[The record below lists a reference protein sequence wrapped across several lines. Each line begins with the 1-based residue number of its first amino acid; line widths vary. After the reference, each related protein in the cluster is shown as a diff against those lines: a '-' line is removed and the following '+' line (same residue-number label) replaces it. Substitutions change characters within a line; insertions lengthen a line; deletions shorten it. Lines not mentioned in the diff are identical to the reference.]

1 MATPLLNMTPIT
13 LKPETYKD
21 PRANILYGQGNA
33 SITDDQIRSFI
44 GNAKSDEEI
53 MKGALQ
59 YNVSADQVS
68 RAMGGQPTGQNRFD
82 KQNITNYLDTQGI
95 SRDKDPAQTID
106 LAQLQTPSPVA
117 TPAPVKAPTITATP
131 VNINEKTDTVQGR
144 LDSLLANPNSPL
156 LKRAETMGLQA
167 ANKRGLLNSSIGV
180 SAGQAALTDAAL
192 QIATP
197 DARART
203 EAAMQ
208 NANLATQASMDNAK
222 NSLTAGMFNN
232 DLTAKLGMFNADMTF
247 KTGAFN
253 AEQVNAVM
261 GKYLDNNNRLQLA
274 EIEAKYQRDL
284 QGSANS
290 AKLFG
295 DVMQLMTQISTSSD
309 LTEDAKQKNMDN
321 LFSMLDMG
329 LSLNNSFSGLGLDQ
343 MFTSTNGPTGGGSG
357 GSGGSGGG
365 SILNQLSGGQINS
378 SGSLS
383 GNTGKIAVPED
394 AKSAITGRVLGAT
407 ATGEGF
413 NTIGG
418 TIPKPVA
425 DSIEQAYGVNPKYV
439 AMEEQILD
447 MIIQEVSPASTASM
461 TPQEK
466 LQIWGTKAKQVYRE
480 KVQPLIDS
488 GKVKAY
494 SMRDAKTEFPL
505 SRTFWDYA
513 MNMNSNGVILYD
525 PDNALG
531 LMSS

>member
-1 MATPLLNMTPIT
+1 MTPIT
-13 LKPETYKD
+13 MKPESFKD
-21 PRANILYGQGNA
+21 PRANILYGKGNT
-33 SITDDQIRSFI
+33 SITDDQIRDFI
-44 GNAKSDEEI
+44 SNAKSDEEI
-53 MKGALQ
+53 MRGALQ

-106 LAQLQTPSPVA
+106 LAQLPPPQQVNRPSPVVA
-117 TPAPVKAPTITATP
+117 SPVVAAPVKL
-131 VNINEKTDTVQGR
+131 NEQTDTVQGR
-144 LDSLLANPNSPL
+144 LNSLLADPNSPL
-156 LKRAETMGLQA
+156 LQRAGTMAAQA
-167 ANKRGLLNSSIGV
+167 SNRRGLLNTSIGV

-197 DARART
+197 DAQART
-203 EAAMQ
+203 QAALQ
-208 NANLATQASMDNAK
+208 NSELSTRASSENAK
-222 NSLTAGMFNN
+222 NNLTAGMFNN
-232 DLTAKLGMFNADMTF
+232 DLGFKVDSFNSEMGF
-247 KTGAFN
+247 KAGAFN
-253 AEQVNAVM
+253 AEQVNAIM
-261 GKYLDNNNRLQLA
+261 GKHLDNNNRLQLA

-284 QGSANS
+284 QGSAS
-290 AKLFG
+290 ASKLFS
-295 DVMQLMTQISTSSD
+295 DVMQLITQVSTSD
-309 LTEDAKQKNMDN
+309 LPEDSKQKNVDN
-321 LFSMLDMG
+321 LISMLEMG
-329 LSLNNSFSGLGLDQ
+329 LSLNNSFAGMGLDQ
-343 MFTSTNGPTGGGSG
+343 AFTPSGGSSPSTATGGG
-357 GSGGSGGG
+357 
-365 SILNQLSGGQINS
+365 ILNQLSGGQINP

-383 GNTGKIAVPED
+383 GNTGKITVPED
-394 AKSAITGRVLGAT
+394 AKSAITGQKLGAT

-439 AMEEQILD
+439 ALEEQILD
-447 MIIQEVSPASTASM
+447 MIIKEVSPYSTASM
-461 TPQEK
+461 TLQEK
-466 LQIWGTKAKQVYRE
+466 LQIWGTKAEQVYRE

-494 SMRDAKTEFPL
+494 SMRDAKTAFPL

-513 MNMNSNGVILYD
+513 MNMNSNGMILYD